1 MFMPN
6 QYFFM
11 NSGVVSAARPD
22 VATDLR
28 PDRRRCGTGIWPS
41 RDIIAVRRHVAG
53 VCPSLA
59 TAPPAMARTPA
70 GNAQVFDLGRP
81 TPVRVGLSAG
91 GDWIRTSSTRARKE
105 SLFR

>member
-22 VATDLR
+22 VATNLR

-53 VCPSLA
+53 LCPSLA

-70 GNAQVFDLGRP
+70 GNA
-81 TPVRVGLSAG
+81 RVSTSAG
-91 GDWIRTSSTRARKE
+91 QLPLETDCLLEGDGFELLVPRRKKE